1 MCVFIY
7 MKLYFTSRGLFILL
21 AERSVRFVLNNI
33 LIYTL
38 IYSINKILK
47 INKIQVRF
55 ALSFSTGMS
64 KIIYLSI
71 VSIFFFFISL
81 HFTNDPSFSI
91 SRKFKRDLAIC
102 PFPSIRD
109 GAKPRLS
116 LSLGSNY
123 NSCELLPCNVVSYSI
138 SSVPPWPRR

>member
-47 INKIQVRF
+47 INNFYFYSYKI
-55 ALSFSTGMS
+55 LISN
-64 KIIYLSI
+64 KIKI
-71 VSIFFFFISL
+71 
-81 HFTNDPSFSI
+81 
-91 SRKFKRDLAIC
+91 
-102 PFPSIRD
+102 
-109 GAKPRLS
+109 
-116 LSLGSNY
+116 
-123 NSCELLPCNVVSYSI
+123 
-138 SSVPPWPRR
+138 